1 MIDTHTVSFGAFR
14 LDVANAHLWRDTE
27 KLSLKPK
34 TFSVLCYLVGRAGQL
49 VTKEELF
56 AALWPDVR
64 VSAAVLKV
72 CIREIREALA
82 DQAKAPQFIETVHR
96 RGYQFIAPLA
106 TSTPPTLGL
115 EAEAWGWSSLPLLQT
130 YKSLAS
136 SLVGRNAE
144 LTQLHS
150 WLGAAKTGRRQ
161 IVFVTG
167 EAGIG
172 KTTVV
177 ETFLERLTGHADVA
191 ISRGHCL
198 AQFGEGEPYMPVL
211 EALTQLC
218 RAPDHEHI
226 VDTLS
231 RNAPTWLAQM
241 PSVVTN
247 ETLEALRPCAQLHK
261 RTDAARTG

>member
-115 EAEAWGWSSLPLLQT
+115 EARGLGLVLPPPPANLQV
-130 YKSLAS
+130 S
-136 SLVGRNAE
+136 
-144 LTQLHS
+144 
-150 WLGAAKTGRRQ
+150 
-161 IVFVTG
+161 
-167 EAGIG
+167 
-172 KTTVV
+172 
-177 ETFLERLTGHADVA
+177 RLQ
-191 ISRGHCL
+191 SRWP
-198 AQFGEGEPYMPVL
+198 Q
-211 EALTQLC
+211 
-218 RAPDHEHI
+218 R
-226 VDTLS
+226 
-231 RNAPTWLAQM
+231 
-241 PSVVTN
+241 
-247 ETLEALRPCAQLHK
+247 
-261 RTDAARTG
+261 RTDTTSLLVRCCQNWETPDSVRYWRSRDR